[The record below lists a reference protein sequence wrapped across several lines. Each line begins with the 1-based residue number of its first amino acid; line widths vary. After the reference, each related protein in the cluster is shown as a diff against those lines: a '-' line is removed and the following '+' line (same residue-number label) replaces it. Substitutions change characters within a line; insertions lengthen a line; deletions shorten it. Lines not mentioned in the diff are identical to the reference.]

1 MNFFVQRYEIILIY
15 ANILRIIMQRNAI
28 FTSKQGQRGM
38 FQPHFPL
45 FSLQDIRRQAQQAAG
60 ELGLGDVF

>member
-1 MNFFVQRYEIILIY
+1 
-15 ANILRIIMQRNAI
+15 
-28 FTSKQGQRGM
+28 M

-45 FSLQDIRRQAQQAAG
+45 FSLQDIEEGEALVGGQAQQAAG